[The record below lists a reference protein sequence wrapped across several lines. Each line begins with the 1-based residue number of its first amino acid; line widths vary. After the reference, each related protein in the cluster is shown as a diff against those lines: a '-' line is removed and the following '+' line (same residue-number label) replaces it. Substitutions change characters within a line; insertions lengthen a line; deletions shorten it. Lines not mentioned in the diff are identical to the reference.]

1 MTLPTASE
9 LRPIL
14 LPLALKIVRSYFPF
28 GRLDYSPNSVHIIEK
43 TLGKL
48 HKEFVRQGS
57 DEGVWGTS
65 LEFAAYI
72 VEVIDRNYGPVD
84 WQRDDSQFGQDS
96 FPLYWR
102 GTTLFPLTW
111 CLKRILE
118 GEEDNVWDKFSII
131 VMDDGNSN

>member
-1 MTLPTASE
+1 MTRSTASD
-9 LRPIL
+9 LRPTL
-14 LPLALKIVRSYFPF
+14 LPLALKTIHLFFPF
-28 GRLDYSPNSVHIIEK
+28 SRVDYSPKSIQLIEK

-48 HKEFVRQGS
+48 HKEYIRSGS
-57 DEGVWGTS
+57 EEGVWGVA

-72 VEVIDRNYGPVD
+72 VEVIDRNYGPID

-118 GEEDNVWDKFSII
+118 GEEDNVWDKFLIL
-131 VMDDGNSN
+131 VMDEVNSK